1 MTEPTTSEDE
11 KRRLAEAVRVACLQA
26 ALDAYEQGG
35 LAGMCAEGRWEMA
48 TDAIRA
54 LKLEELMLPV
64 RPNKPDQ

>member
-1 MTEPTTSEDE
+1 MAEPTTNEDE
-11 KRRLAEAVRVACLQA
+11 KRRLAEAVRAACLQA

-54 LKLEELMLPV
+54 LKLEELMLHV
-64 RPNKPDQ
+64 RPNKPER